1 MLAFSILKVRREKAE
16 VEKRRKKEEK
26 KKEKR
31 RQKIEEGL
39 EGGQIK
45 KKRYNPHR
53 RQVQH
58 RSEDGD
64 VSSYCQAKNEHEF
77 RRTER
82 TSLAEELKQ
91 PSISD
96 SLYDS
101 FGTSQSAER
110 KGTERCQSHGECIS
124 ICYSFWMFICLFLI
138 RAFCVC

>member
-1 MLAFSILKVRREKAE
+1 M
-16 VEKRRKKEEK
+16 
-26 KKEKR
+26 
-31 RQKIEEGL
+31 EEGL
-39 EGGQIK
+39 EGGQNK

-64 VSSYCQAKNEHEF
+64 VSSYYQAKKEHGF

-82 TSLAEELKQ
+82 TSLAGELKQ
-91 PSISD
+91 PSIPD

-101 FGTSQSAER
+101 FDTFN
-110 KGTERCQSHGECIS
+110 HGECIS

-138 RAFCVC
+138 RAFSVC